1 MKYAS
6 FPLTFALALPFAL
19 LSLTGC
25 GGDEAGDGNDA
36 PAAAGEHAFYLGD
49 IGMRGMAWRGE
60 GTFLDAGLHFSD
72 VSLDMSTIRF
82 SLNAEERDMTEFDSP
97 PLEFRGEPVTLS
109 LRISGI
115 VQDREPGWFS
125 VEINS
130 VRPGFSGGLGTQS
143 SEEMLEDLAANGVTL
158 PNIDRDNPPVVTF
171 KVSTADEDNREIT
184 LTADVDWIGTIH
196 MRDGERAA
204 L

>member
-6 FPLTFALALPFAL
+6 VVIALPFVL

-25 GGDEAGDGNDA
+25 GGDESGVGYGDNS
-36 PAAAGEHAFYLGD
+36 PADGDEFYLGD
-49 IGMRGMAWRGE
+49 IGMRGMTWHGE
-60 GTFLDAGLHFSD
+60 ATLLDAGLHFSD

-82 SLNAEERDMTEFDSP
+82 SFNAEERDMSEFDSP
-97 PLEFRGEPVTLS
+97 PLEFRGERVPLS
-109 LRISGI
+109 LRISGV

-130 VRPGFSGGLGTQS
+130 VRPGFSGGLGTQATD
-143 SEEMLEDLAANGVTL
+143 EMLENLAANGVTL
-158 PNIDRDNPPVVTF
+158 PEIDRDNPPVVTF
-171 KVSTADEDNREIT
+171 EVSAADEDNREIT
-184 LTADVDWIGTIH
+184 LTADVDWIGTVH